1 MVEID
6 TLKKALI
13 VEKLSFILSVT
24 FFVIFIII
32 SIVASLLLFVFSNS
46 QQQYLYNRTDFTN
59 DIKIGV
65 GITLFALLGIYGVFT
80 IILLIILNI
89 RSIEITSKLD
99 VWKSRMFYLVIS
111 LLSLFFIG
119 FIGHLVKIIYM
130 KSDIERLEK
139 FGTYNPSNTKLWK
152 DE

>member
-1 MVEID
+1 MIEID

-99 VWKSRMFYLVIS
+99 VWKSRIFYLVIS

-119 FIGHLVKIIYM
+119 FIGSLVKIIYM

-139 FGTYNPSNTKLWK
+139 FGTYNPNNTKLWK

>member
-1 MVEID
+1 MVEVD
-6 TLKKALI
+6 TLKKALL

-32 SIVASLLLFVFSNS
+32 SIVASLLIFVFSNS
-46 QQQYLYNRTDFTN
+46 QQQYLYNRIDFTS

-65 GITLFALLGIYGVFT
+65 GIALFALLGIYGIFT

-99 VWKSRMFYLVIS
+99 IWKSRMFYLVIS
-111 LLSLFFIG
+111 LLSLFLIG
-119 FIGHLVKIIYM
+119 FIGNLVKIIYM

-139 FGTYNPSNTKLWK
+139 FGTYNPNNKKLWK

>member
-1 MVEID
+1 MIEID

-99 VWKSRMFYLVIS
+99 VWKSRIFYLVIS

-119 FIGHLVKIIYM
+119 FIGNLVKIIYM

-139 FGTYNPSNTKLWK
+139 SGTYNPNNTKLWK